1 MIKKLIILISLLF
14 LVVGSTSIEQSDKNA
29 PSTSKITT
37 NQIEKSADVPTI
49 SEKTSENNKD
59 VSSETKTKEI
69 FKCNLQENKVVT
81 DISNI
86 HITFEEAPSEYYK
99 KNSWGEY
106 EKKFPEP
113 ELINIKKDIIQGS
126 NPTLQENYKKDTT
139 SYVFTYWAEDYL
151 AHSLWASFDNRLWG
165 SSINGLVVWRFE
177 SIETAKMIYD
187 NYLKMIKETST
198 KREVS
203 TTLGEEVVGWC
214 SGNCGS
220 GKYALMSRRNNII
233 ITLGGGVSMSTLEK
247 YGLLL
252 DQRICN
258 S

>member
-1 MIKKLIILISLLF
+1 
-14 LVVGSTSIEQSDKNA
+14 
-29 PSTSKITT
+29 
-37 NQIEKSADVPTI
+37 
-49 SEKTSENNKD
+49 
-59 VSSETKTKEI
+59 
-69 FKCNLQENKVVT
+69 
-81 DISNI
+81 
-86 HITFEEAPSEYYK
+86 
-99 KNSWGEY
+99 
-106 EKKFPEP
+106 
-113 ELINIKKDIIQGS
+113 
-126 NPTLQENYKKDTT
+126 
-139 SYVFTYWAEDYL
+139 
-151 AHSLWASFDNRLWG
+151 
-165 SSINGLVVWRFE
+165 
-177 SIETAKMIYD
+177 
-187 NYLKMIKETST
+187 MIKETST